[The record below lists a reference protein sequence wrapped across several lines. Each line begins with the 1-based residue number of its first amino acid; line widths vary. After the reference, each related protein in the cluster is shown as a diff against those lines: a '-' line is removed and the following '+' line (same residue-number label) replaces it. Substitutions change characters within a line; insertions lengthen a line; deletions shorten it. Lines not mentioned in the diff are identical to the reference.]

1 MMQRNSPAILKVKLV
16 SGSLFGILGVVLFVR
31 MLMIPA
37 PFQSKLLGFAFPLVA
52 IALAVVRLREYALA
66 RRAAP

>member
-1 MMQRNSPAILKVKLV
+1 MQRNSPEIVKIKLV
-16 SGSLFGILGVVLFVR
+16 SGCLFGVLGIVLFVR
-31 MLMIPA
+31 MLMISA

-52 IALAVVRLREYALA
+52 IALAAVRLRDYARA

>member
-1 MMQRNSPAILKVKLV
+1 MQRNSPEIVKIKLV
-16 SGSLFGILGVVLFVR
+16 SGCLFGVLGIVLFVR
-31 MLMIPA
+31 LLMIPA

-52 IALAVVRLREYALA
+52 IALAAVRLRDYARA